1 MKSIV
6 QMTNIIPVQLT
17 AAFRRLATL
26 QRRVESLPDHL
37 AHRGVEETLR
47 ALEALRAA
55 QGERL
60 AGREQIEAAR
70 AELRGERE
78 KYQHLFDTAPQAYV
92 VTDARLTILEANRAG
107 AELFNISQRFLTG
120 KGLSVYVARD
130 RGRFIA
136 DAARLAAAGES
147 AQWTFGIRPRERA
160 PLNVDARV
168 VAHGLP
174 DGVELHWR
182 LRPAN

>member
-1 MKSIV
+1 MKSNG

-37 AHRGVEETLR
+37 VHRGVEETLR

-55 QGERL
+55 QGQRL
-60 AGREQIEAAR
+60 ARREQIEAAR

-78 KYQHLFDTAPQAYV
+78 KYQHLFDTAPQPYV
-92 VTDARLTILEANRAG
+92 VTDARLTILEANCAG
-107 AELFNISQRFLTG
+107 AELFNTSQRFLTG

-147 AQWTFGIRPRERA
+147 ARWTFGIRPRERA

>member
-1 MKSIV
+1 
-6 QMTNIIPVQLT
+6 MTHITPVQLT

-26 QRRVESLPDHL
+26 QRRVESLPRHL
-37 AHRGVEETLR
+37 VHQGVEETLR
-47 ALEALRAA
+47 ALEELRGA
-55 QGERL
+55 QGQLL
-60 AGREQIEAAR
+60 AQREQIEATR

-78 KYQHLFDTAPQAYV
+78 KYQHLFDAAPHPYL

-120 KGLSVYVARD
+120 KALSVYIARE

-136 DAARLAAAGES
+136 DAAQLAIAGES
-147 AQWTFGIRPRERA
+147 ARWTLAIRPRERA

-168 VAHGLP
+168 VAHALP
-174 DGVELHWR
+174 DGLELHWR